1 MQGIDPA
8 QLRAFYDTIARMGEN
23 LDAILE
29 EIYKMNVLF
38 TIVVTFL
45 PEWARALALALRG

>member
-1 MQGIDPA
+1 MAQPIIQRGQALQEAFFVRLMQGIDPA

-29 EIYKMNVLF
+29 GDL
-38 TIVVTFL
+38 
-45 PEWARALALALRG
+45 

>member
-29 EIYKMNVLF
+29 GEL
-38 TIVVTFL
+38 
-45 PEWARALALALRG
+45 